1 MGQALCQVE
10 ESSLYVM
17 PLFQEV
23 VVTPRTLEFARGSRF
38 WEPLRERFDLIIVDS
53 PPATLFPDGLGMV
66 SKVDGVVLV
75 VEAEK
80 TRWPAALSVKE
91 RIKQS
96 GGKVLGIAF
105 NKRQYYI
112 PGWLYRRI

>member
-1 MGQALCQVE
+1 MA
-10 ESSLYVM
+10 SM
-17 PLFQEV
+17 
-23 VVTPRTLEFARGSRF
+23 
-38 WEPLRERFDLIIVDS
+38 
-53 PPATLFPDGLGMV
+53 
-66 SKVDGVVLV
+66 VDGTVLV

-80 TRWPAALSVKE
+80 TRWPVAVNVKE